1 MMIMNNLSNDNKG
14 IQYEA
19 FLLLGVVMK
28 NLGKATSEDIKKIIV
43 KNQSNLMKFVKEFKK
58 EEETE
63 YTYIRDMIL
72 HQLKGLEWSYRIK
85 KHLKQKSK

>member
-1 MMIMNNLSNDNKG
+1 MIMNNLSNDNKG

-28 NLGKATSEDIKKIIV
+28 NLGKTTSEDIKKIIV
-43 KNQSNLMKFVKEFKK
+43 KNHSNLMKFVKEFKK

-72 HQLKGLEWSYRIK
+72 HQLKGLE
-85 KHLKQKSK
+85 

>member
-43 KNQSNLMKFVKEFKK
+43 KNYSNLMKFVKEFKK

-72 HQLKGLEWSYRIK
+72 HQLKGLEWSYD
-85 KHLKQKSK
+85 

>member
-28 NLGKATSEDIKKIIV
+28 NLGKTTSEDIKKIIV
-43 KNQSNLMKFVKEFKK
+43 KNHSNLMKFVKEFKK

-72 HQLKGLEWSYRIK
+72 HQLKGLE
-85 KHLKQKSK
+85 

>member
-72 HQLKGLEWSYRIK
+72 HQLKGLE
-85 KHLKQKSK
+85 

>member
-1 MMIMNNLSNDNKG
+1 MMIMNHLSNENKG

-28 NLGKATSEDIKKIIV
+28 NLEKVINEDIKKIIM
-43 KNQSNLMKFVKEFKK
+43 KNRLNLMQFIKEFKK
-58 EEETE
+58 EEEPE

-72 HQLKGLEWSYRIK
+72 H
-85 KHLKQKSK
+85 HLKSME